1 MRVYQ
6 FRHIRP
12 EVQCSRTIFGLRRG
26 LLICTVLALG
36 LASPARAGVEVVVT
50 LKAPALAEAFSHQRS
65 LSFSSFARPRRLLLT
80 APASRAYL
88 TALARTQRAVEE
100 RVRAA
105 IPSTRIRWHYD
116 VVLDGFAVVVPVAD
130 VARLARIPGVAEVWP
145 TLTYHALLDRT
156 PQLIGAPTV
165 WGPTLATAG
174 QGMKIG
180 IIDDGI
186 DQTHPFFSPAG
197 YAYPPGFPKGQTAY
211 TTPKVIVAR
220 AFPPA
225 THRYAGSA
233 LPFDSDL
240 SDHGLHVAGIA
251 AGNNGTATR
260 SGLRLS
266 GIAPRAYLGNYR
278 AATIPSQFGL
288 NANSPE
294 LAAAVEAAVRDG
306 MNVLNI
312 SFGETEIEPTRD
324 LVDQAI
330 NAAAKAGVVTTVS
343 AGNDGELGLGT
354 VNSPANA
361 ARAIAAAASSG
372 GHGSAEVDTPAV
384 SGDTPFSSAGPAPY
398 SLRFKP
404 DVTAP
409 GEDVASAAPGGGFVE
424 LSGTSMSAPH
434 VAGGAAVLLQRHPG
448 WTPAQVK
455 SALVLTGVPVHT
467 ASGVEVS
474 PLREGGGRIDLV
486 RADNPLVF
494 AQPTALSFGLMKA
507 GATETRRLA
516 LSDAGGGAGTW
527 NAGATGGFAGVV
539 STPPQVTVPG
549 TVTVRVSVPRQM
561 GEQDS
566 SGFIVLSRGSDSRR
580 VPFWFRVERP
590 RLPLVRQLALRRP
603 GGYRADTALG
613 RARVTS
619 YRYPDIPPG
628 AESFPVRLPGRELVY
643 RVRVRKPIANFGVA
657 ITSVS
662 RGTRV
667 EPRIVRGD
675 DENHLAGSAALPFDE
690 NPYRASVGRHRLVA
704 GVVLPRPG
712 VFDIVFD
719 TPRRARPGP
728 FTFRYW
734 QNDVRP
740 PTVRLLRVRG
750 ATLELAVTDA
760 GSGVDPTS
768 LHVRVDRDERRG
780 VYRAGRLRI
789 PLAGVGPGRHSLS
802 VTVSDFQETKNMENV
817 PLVLPSFIQNLPPP
831 RASQA
836 MSETDDLDQPSAAA
850 LIPNEPRLEDL
861 REAAAE
867 CTACPLY

>member
-6 FRHIRP
+6 FRHIRA
-12 EVQCSRTIFGLRRG
+12 EGQCSRTIFRLTRG
-26 LLICTVLALG
+26 LLICTLLALG

-65 LSFSSFARPRRLLLT
+65 LAFSSFAQPRRLLLS
-80 APASRAYL
+80 APASRTYL
-88 TALARTQRAVEE
+88 AALARTQRAVEA
-100 RVRAA
+100 RIRAA
-105 IPSTRIRWHYD
+105 IPSSRARWHYGI
-116 VVLDGFAVVVPVAD
+116 VLNGLAIVVPRGD
-130 VARLARIPGVAEVWP
+130 VDRLVSIPGVAEVWP
-145 TLTYHALLDRT
+145 TVTYHDLLDRT

-186 DQTHPFFSPAG
+186 DQTHPFFNPTG
-197 YAYPPGFPKGQTAY
+197 YTYPPGFPKGQTAY
-211 TTPKVIVAR
+211 TTPKVVVAR
-220 AFPPA
+220 AFPPG
-225 THRYAGSA
+225 THAYAGST
-233 LPFDSDL
+233 LPFDPDQ

-251 AGNNGTATR
+251 AGNNGTTTR
-260 SGLRLS
+260 TGIRLS

-278 AATIPSQFGL
+278 AATIPSQVGL

-324 LVDQAI
+324 LVDTAI
-330 NAAAKAGVVTTVS
+330 DAAAKAGVVTAVS
-343 AGNDGELGLGT
+343 AGNDGDLGLGSI
-354 VNSPANA
+354 NSPANA
-361 ARAIAAAASSG
+361 TRAIAAAASSG
-372 GHGSAEVDTPAV
+372 GHGSVEVDTPAA
-384 SGDTPFSSAGPAPY
+384 SGNSPFSSAGPAPY

-434 VAGGAAVLLQRHPG
+434 VAGAAAVLLQRHPG

-455 SALVLTGVPVHT
+455 SALVLTGVPVRT

-474 PLREGGGRIDLV
+474 PLIQGGGRIDLV

-494 AQPTALSFGLMKA
+494 AQPAGLSFGLVKP
-507 GATETRRLA
+507 GATRTGRLVLA
-516 LSDAGGGAGTW
+516 DAGGGAGTW

-539 STPPQVTVPG
+539 TTPPQVTIPG
-549 TVTVRVSVPRQM
+549 TVAVRVSVPRRM
-561 GEQDS
+561 GEEDA
-566 SGFIVLSRGSDSRR
+566 SGFIVLSRGGDSRR

-590 RLPLVRQLALRRP
+590 RLPLDRHLVLRRP
-603 GGYRADTALG
+603 GKYRANTGLG

-628 AESFPVRLPGRELVY
+628 NVSFPVRLPGKELVY
-643 RVRVRKPIANFGVA
+643 RIRLRRPVANFGVA
-657 ITSVS
+657 ITSLA

-667 EPRIVRGD
+667 EPRIVRGN
-675 DENHLAGSAALPFDE
+675 DENHLASYAALPFDE
-690 NPYRASVGRHRLVA
+690 NPYRESVGRHRLVA
-704 GVVLPRPG
+704 GVVLPRTG
-712 VFDIVFD
+712 VFDVVFD
-719 TPRRARPGP
+719 TPRGARAGP

-734 QNDVRP
+734 QNDVTP
-740 PTVRLLRVRG
+740 PAVRLVGVRG
-750 ATLELAVTDA
+750 GMLQVTVTDTGA
-760 GSGVDPTS
+760 GVDPSS
-768 LHVRVDRDERRG
+768 LLVRVDREVRRA
-780 VYRAGRLRI
+780 VYAAGRLRI
-789 PLAGVGPGRHSLS
+789 PLTGIGAGRHSLS

-817 PLVLPSFIQNLPPP
+817 AQVLPNTRAFVTSFVV
-831 RASQA
+831 R
-836 MSETDDLDQPSAAA
+836 
-850 LIPNEPRLEDL
+850 
-861 REAAAE
+861 
-867 CTACPLY
+867 